1 VQGTSTALHLIGT
14 SSGAGNGTVTTYPA
28 SSLLAPAGWSNDGT
42 QLYYSS
48 LVGTNDQYSANLV
61 RVPAQLG
68 ATRVPLTAN
77 GPQDGYDYLPA
88 TGGGPA
94 PPADSV
100 APAVG
105 VSVTSTGTTSMTL
118 SFTGTAK
125 DVSRYVLRYA
135 AGPVAPATTGSGTLV
150 YTGLRKTG
158 IALTGLTP
166 GMQYTFAAHAV
177 DWAGNVG
184 PRATRTVTT
193 MRTAHLTAVAAAPIV
208 SYGTRSVLTT
218 TLTDAGDATPLVG
231 RAVQLLAR
239 RTTTPT
245 AAWAV
250 VGTATTD
257 ATGAATASHL
267 PTVHTD
273 YKWQY
278 AGDAATA
285 PASSP
290 ITLVSVRNVLTAALD
305 RTTMLLGA
313 TAELRGSVRPAQPG
327 EKVALQRKID
337 GVWTSLTSGAISS
350 TSAYFFPLKPPAKGE
365 RIYRVVKW
373 KDTGNL
379 TGVSPV
385 VTLVVT

>member
-14 SSGAGNGTVTTYPA
+14 SSGAGERDRDDLPR
-28 SSLLAPAGWSNDGT
+28 LQPPRAGRLVERRT

-61 RVPAQLG
+61 RVPAQLA

-88 TGGGPA
+88 TGGGQA

-118 SFTGTAK
+118 SFTGSAK

-135 AGPVAPATTGSGTLV
+135 AGPVAPATSGLGHA
-150 YTGLRKTG
+150 GLHRAAQDG

-166 GMQYTFAAHAV
+166 GMQYSFSAHAV

-184 PRATRTVTT
+184 PLATRHCDHD
-193 MRTAHLTAVAAAPIV
+193 AHHPPDGRRCCADRSLRHPLGTDDHADRRRRRDAARRP
-208 SYGTRSVLTT
+208 R
-218 TLTDAGDATPLVG
+218 
-231 RAVQLLAR
+231 VQLLAR

-290 ITLVSVRNVLTAALD
+290 IALVSVRNVLTAALD

-373 KDTGNL
+373 KDAGNL